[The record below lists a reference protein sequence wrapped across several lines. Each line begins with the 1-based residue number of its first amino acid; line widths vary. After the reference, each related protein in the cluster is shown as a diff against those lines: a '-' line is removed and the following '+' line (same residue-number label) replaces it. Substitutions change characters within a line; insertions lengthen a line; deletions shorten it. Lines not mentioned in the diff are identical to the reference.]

1 MEAGTKIQ
9 YSVYLGKLFAYTKDH
24 SLDTIT
30 HPVTGIGAVDM
41 VSERKQTVLHMHT
54 LQTKTKTD
62 DCCHL
67 SSNFDKIFSFH

>member
-9 YSVYLGKLFAYTKDH
+9 YSVYLGNLFAYTKDH

-41 VSERKQTVLHMHT
+41 VSERK
-54 LQTKTKTD
+54 
-62 DCCHL
+62 
-67 SSNFDKIFSFH
+67 